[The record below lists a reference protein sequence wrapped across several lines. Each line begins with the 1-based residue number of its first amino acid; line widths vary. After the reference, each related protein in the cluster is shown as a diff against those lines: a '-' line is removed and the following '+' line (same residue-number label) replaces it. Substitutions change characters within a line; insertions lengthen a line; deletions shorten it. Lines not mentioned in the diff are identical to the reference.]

1 MDKHKFFLV
10 NHSHKDV
17 MEKHFDILFKVLSY
31 SKTFLFIAKL
41 KIMILQLLFET
52 NYYSE
57 ILICTKF
64 LFYYHHFIDSLV
76 CLYFS

>member
-10 NHSHKDV
+10 NHSHEDV
-17 MEKHFDILFKVLSY
+17 MEKYFDILFKVLSY
-31 SKTFLFIAKL
+31 APFHFIAKL
-41 KIMILQLLFET
+41 KFMTLQLLFET

-64 LFYYHHFIDSLV
+64 LFYYHHFTDSLV
-76 CLYFS
+76 CLSFS